1 MEHWTFN
8 YYGTGLRREVR
19 AKRVLCANVL
29 PKGVVLTSKI
39 NNLEI

>member
-19 AKRVLCANVL
+19 AKRALCAEVL
-29 PKGVVLTSKI
+29 PKGVTSKI